1 MVWEECIVLLPRT
14 VRCAFLSATIPNATE
29 FAAWVARTHASPVS
43 VIHTDFR
50 PTPLQ
55 HYLFAAGGKGI
66 HLVVDEQSRFLQ
78 SNFAAA
84 ISEVAANAQAAL
96 ASRDARAAA
105 RDNRR
110 GDGDGGPPPEKSDIF
125 KLVRMIMERRYDPVI
140 VFAFSKR
147 ECEALSAQM
156 GDIDCLG
163 DDEKGIV
170 DNIYN
175 SAMEQLSEEDRRL
188 PQVASMLPLLRRG
201 IGVHHSGLLPIVKE
215 VVEIMFQEGL
225 LRCLF
230 ATETFSTGL
239 NMPARTVVFTGA
251 RKYDGAAFR
260 FLSSGEYIQ
269 MSGRAGRRGL
279 DARGVVILMLDERME
294 AAVAKDML
302 RGAPDAL
309 YSAFHL
315 TYATL
320 LNILRLDGAEPESLL
335 RASFRQF
342 QAERALPALEAR
354 AEALEAR
361 AAGVA
366 MPLPEEQAAAYAAL
380 AEQRRRLRTERR
392 AVLTVP
398 AHALPFLQP
407 GRVCRVCRLPPDAA
421 EAARW
426 AAEAAGGGDDDGVV
440 ALGAPSGPPGG
451 DDAAEAAADAAVAS
465 SAEAAEVEAA
475 EARAA
480 AGAGPNAEH
489 DAVWAVVVN
498 FERIGGD
505 GPRAA
510 YAVDV
515 LLRAED
521 EEPAAATSSSSRR
534 RAGAGGVRLLPASS
548 PAGAPRVV
556 QLPLAQLDALSQLRL
571 HLPPDLRPAEARASV
586 AASLAEVLRRFPA
599 GVPML
604 DAEEDI
610 KVEGSAFRKLVR
622 RLESVEDALSSHPL
636 ANEDTLPAAL
646 GALARRAALTSRA
659 AAARAAARAARSLV
673 LRDELKARRRVLKR
687 LGYLG
692 EDGVVATK
700 GRVAA
705 EVASCD
711 ELVATEMMFNGVFSE
726 LQPDAIAALVSCLV
740 WGEKATEKGGG
751 SGGGRAGAG
760 APKTAGAPKLREE
773 LSAMHAKLRET
784 ARRVAKVEHECRMTK
799 DVEEYV
805 DSFKPDL
812 MELCY
817 AWARGAKFADL
828 MKTTTVFEGSVIRTL
843 RRMEELLRQ
852 LGAGAGAVGEAEL
865 AGKFAAAAQLLKR
878 DIVFAASLFL

>member
-1 MVWEECIVLLPRT
+1 
-14 VRCAFLSATIPNATE
+14 
-29 FAAWVARTHASPVS
+29 
-43 VIHTDFR
+43 
-50 PTPLQ
+50 
-55 HYLFAAGGKGI
+55 
-66 HLVVDEQSRFLQ
+66 
-78 SNFAAA
+78 
-84 ISEVAANAQAAL
+84 
-96 ASRDARAAA
+96 
-105 RDNRR
+105 
-110 GDGDGGPPPEKSDIF
+110 
-125 KLVRMIMERRYDPVI
+125 
-140 VFAFSKR
+140 
-147 ECEALSAQM
+147 
-156 GDIDCLG
+156 
-163 DDEKGIV
+163 
-170 DNIYN
+170 
-175 SAMEQLSEEDRRL
+175 MEQLSEEDRRL

-215 VVEIMFQEGL
+215 GVEIMFQEGL

-320 LNILRLDGAEPESLL
+320 LNIMRLDGAEPEALL

-361 AAGVA
+361 ASAVA
-366 MPLPEEQAAAYAAL
+366 MPLPEEQASAYAAL
-380 AEQRRRLRTERR
+380 AEQRRRLRAERR

-407 GRVCRVCRLPPDAA
+407 GRVCRVCRLPPDEA

-426 AAEAAGGGDDDGVV
+426 AAEAAGGGDDDGLV
-440 ALGAPSGPPGG
+440 ALGPPAGPPGG
-451 DDAAEAAADAAVAS
+451 DEAAEAAADAAVAAAAEVAE
-465 SAEAAEVEAA
+465 AEAAEAL
-475 EARAA
+475 AA

-498 FERIGGD
+498 FERVGGD

-521 EEPAAATSSSSRR
+521 EEAEAPGGRAAQRR
-534 RAGAGGVRLLPASS
+534 RAGAGGVRLLPA
-548 PAGAPRVV
+548 AGAEGAPRVV

-571 HLPPDLRPAEARASV
+571 HLPQDLRPAEARASV
-586 AASLAEVLRRFPA
+586 AAALGEVLRRFPA

-622 RLESVEDALSSHPL
+622 RLETVEDALATHPL
-636 ANEDTLPAAL
+636 AAEAALPAAL
-646 GALARRAALTSRA
+646 GALARRAALASRA

-692 EDGVVATK
+692 EDGLVATK

-705 EVASCD
+705 EIASCD
-711 ELVATEMMFNGVFSE
+711 ELVATELMFNGVFSD

-740 WGEKATEKGGG
+740 WGEKSTEKGGG
-751 SGGGRAGAG
+751 SGGGRGQPG
-760 APKTAGAPKLREE
+760 APKAAGAPKLREE
-773 LSAMHAKLRET
+773 LAATHAKLRET

-817 AWARGAKFADL
+817 AWARGAKFAEL
-828 MKTTTVFEGSVIRTL
+828 MKTTSVFEGSVIRTL